1 VLEERL
7 RALLDSMDGQAV
19 CTVDPT
25 GVVTSWNIGAERLF
39 GHTAADILGRPFD
52 LLYAGTDREQGA
64 PAADLAA
71 AEAQGRLALERVR
84 RRRAGELFPA
94 YTVLAPVRDAS
105 GHLQEFSLVISDL
118 TERKRLEED
127 LRRRAEDLAVANRA
141 KEDFLATL
149 SHELRT
155 PLNAMLGWTRL
166 LRLGKLDD
174 AGISRA
180 LETIERNAHVQAQL
194 ISDILDVSRIV
205 AGSLPLDLQPT
216 DLAPVVEA
224 TVGTL
229 GEAAEAKGIALRS
242 RVEVDGAVLGDP
254 PRLRQALANLVD
266 NAIKFTA
273 AGGSILVTL
282 DLQGTSAAVT
292 VSDTGEGIPPDVLPY
307 VFDRFRQGDASVT
320 RRHGGLGLGLSIAR
334 HIVEQHGGQL
344 TVRSGGRGEGATF
357 SVTIPIRAI
366 RRLEGS
372 GAPASPALGG
382 MRVLV
387 VDDQRDARDVVS
399 RALSGYGARTAA
411 AGSVSEALRLLMEF
425 DPHVLVSDICMPGE
439 DGLALIRRIRALGEN
454 GRKLPAVALT
464 GLGQPEDRHRAL
476 DAGFQRYLAKPVE
489 VDELAAVIRQVA
501 DAA

>member
-1 VLEERL
+1 
-7 RALLDSMDGQAV
+7 
-19 CTVDPT
+19 
-25 GVVTSWNIGAERLF
+25 
-39 GHTAADILGRPFD
+39 
-52 LLYAGTDREQGA
+52 
-64 PAADLAA
+64 
-71 AEAQGRLALERVR
+71 
-84 RRRAGELFPA
+84 
-94 YTVLAPVRDAS
+94 
-105 GHLQEFSLVISDL
+105 
-118 TERKRLEED
+118 
-127 LRRRAEDLAVANRA
+127 
-141 KEDFLATL
+141 
-149 SHELRT
+149 
-155 PLNAMLGWTRL
+155 
-166 LRLGKLDD
+166 
-174 AGISRA
+174 
-180 LETIERNAHVQAQL
+180 
-194 ISDILDVSRIV
+194 
-205 AGSLPLDLQPT
+205 
-216 DLAPVVEA
+216 
-224 TVGTL
+224 
-229 GEAAEAKGIALRS
+229 
-242 RVEVDGAVLGDP
+242 
-254 PRLRQALANLVD
+254 VD
-266 NAIKFTA
+266 NAIKFPA